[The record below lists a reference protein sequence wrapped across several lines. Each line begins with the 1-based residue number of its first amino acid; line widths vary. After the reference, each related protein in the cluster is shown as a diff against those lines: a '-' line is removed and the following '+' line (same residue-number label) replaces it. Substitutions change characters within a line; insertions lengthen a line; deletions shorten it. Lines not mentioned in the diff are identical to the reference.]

1 MGKNKKKYFYFLEKK
16 RKKKRKRKKEKELQG
31 ILEKI
36 HDSLPSAFLKSR
48 VSLEDNTEGPSLP
61 LKKLPITFDRLK
73 KQPGGTFVHTH
84 THALEK

>member
-1 MGKNKKKYFYFLEKK
+1 M
-16 RKKKRKRKKEKELQG
+16 RKKKKVFLFSRKKEKELQG

-36 HDSLPSAFLKSR
+36 HDSLLSAFLKSR
-48 VSLEDNTEGPSLP
+48 VSLEDNTEDPSLP

-84 THALEK
+84 THAP